1 MLFIFTLSVHL
12 IIFLD
17 FALRSVGIIHRQINV
32 TNQFPPL
39 KTHPSTSHRWS
50 AFKLSSRSTDCK
62 AASVAEVFGTK
73 QSTRGSPESSVMQ
86 LPSASPR
93 SHSLWMPTKTRI
105 FRRFDRVL
113 IWHSPSLQRKPRF
126 PDFAAGFFRFA
137 EEMFVFD
144 AHAATLKSEAHPDI
158 GPLRSELGK
167 WLCLEFAGAST
178 NYKGRRGTMG

>member
-1 MLFIFTLSVHL
+1 L

-17 FALRSVGIIHRQINV
+17 FALRSVVIIHHFINV
-32 TNQFPPL
+32 TNQFPSL

-73 QSTRGSPESSVMQ
+73 RSTRGSLESSVMQ

-93 SHSLWMPTKTRI
+93 IPSVWMLTKTRI

-126 PDFAAGFFRFA
+126 PDFEAGFFRFA

-144 AHAATLKSEAHPDI
+144 AHATALKSEAHPDVD
-158 GPLRSELGK
+158 PLRRELESGY
-167 WLCLEFAGAST
+167 A
-178 NYKGRRGTMG
+178 